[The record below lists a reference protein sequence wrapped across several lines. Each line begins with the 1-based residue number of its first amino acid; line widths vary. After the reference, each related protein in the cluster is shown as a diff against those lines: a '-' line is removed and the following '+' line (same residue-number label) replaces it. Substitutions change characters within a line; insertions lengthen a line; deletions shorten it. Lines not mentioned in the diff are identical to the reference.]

1 MLDRRELLESAL
13 VMAGVP
19 LLTRAANAVPV
30 ASPQADMPYK
40 GLVELTRLLHKK
52 ELSPVEVA
60 EAQLARIAMLD
71 PVLHSYVRLTGD
83 LALEQARM
91 AEKRILAG
99 EIRGPLDGAPVGVKD
114 IIWTRDAVT
123 AAGSGLYAN
132 YLPPANATCVDRLFR
147 AGAVLLGKLTT
158 TEFAGATYD
167 PGIPVPINPWNRSL
181 WAGASS
187 SGPGV
192 ATAAGLCYGALGTDT
207 GGSIRFPAAMD
218 GIVGFKPTWS
228 RISTHGI
235 FYGVPS
241 MDHVGPMARKVEDV
255 SAMFQALSG
264 SDRRDPR
271 TSNRWQQPYTL
282 ARQKDLH
289 GLKVGLDANFGLND
303 ADPSMRVVMDAAIAT
318 LRGLGAT
325 LVTVRFPD
333 RTELFET
340 VLTIAAKESIDYKN
354 PVAAA
359 AAAPD
364 PAQYQHAVAWRG
376 SLSREV
382 ADLLDR
388 IDVLVTPVVPSALMR
403 VEGMD
408 KLESDQELF
417 RKTLRYVVPFDLTG
431 SPALVLPAGVN
442 QAGGPVAIQ
451 FVAQRFREDV
461 LLQVGYAFEQAT
473 QWHLRRPQLEPALA
487 TSRYGDPQVKGS
499 GRAATSGY
507 VT

>member
-1 MLDRRELLESAL
+1 MMDRRELLESAL
-13 VMAGVP
+13 LLAGIP
-19 LLTRAANAVPV
+19 RLGRAANAGAA
-30 ASPQADMPYK
+30 ASPQADPPYM
-40 GLVELTRLLHKK
+40 GLVELTRLLHQKQ
-52 ELSPVEVA
+52 LSPVEVV
-60 EAQLARIAMLD
+60 ESQLARIATLD
-71 PVLHSYVRLTGD
+71 SVLHSYVRLTAD

-99 EIRGPLDGAPVGVKD
+99 QIRGPLDGAPVGVKD

-123 AAGSGLYAN
+123 AAGSALYAN
-132 YLPPANATCVDRLFR
+132 YVPPENATCVDRLFS

-207 GGSIRFPAAMD
+207 GGSIRFPAAMN
-218 GIVGFKPTWS
+218 GIVGFKPTWG

-241 MDHVGPMARKVEDV
+241 LDHVGPMARKVEDV
-255 SAMFQALSG
+255 AAMFQALSG
-264 SDRRDPR
+264 PDSRDPR
-271 TSNRWQQPYTL
+271 TSSRPLKPYTL
-282 ARQKDLH
+282 VRKNALR
-289 GLKVGLDANFGLND
+289 GLKIGLDPDFGLND
-303 ADPSMRVVMDAAIAT
+303 AEPPMRAVMNAALAT
-318 LRGLGAT
+318 LRELGAT

-333 RTELFET
+333 RAELFDT
-340 VLTIAAKESIDYKN
+340 LLTIAAKEAIDYKN

-359 AAAPD
+359 ASAPEA
-364 PAQYQHAVAWRG
+364 AQYQHAVAWRDR
-376 SLSREV
+376 LSREV
-382 ADLLDR
+382 AAVLDR
-388 IDVLVTPVVPSALMR
+388 SDVLLTPAVPAALMPAA
-403 VEGMD
+403 GMD
-408 KLESDQELF
+408 QLESDPELF

-442 QAGGPVAIQ
+442 AAGGPVAVQ
-451 FVAQRFREDV
+451 FVAQRFHEDV

-473 QWHLRRPQLEPALA
+473 QWHLRHPRLA
-487 TSRYGDPQVKGS
+487 TSGCAS
-499 GRAATSGY
+499 
-507 VT
+507 